1 MYFKLNGSLPQ
12 FKLITPKKGLT
23 RYLELGLECVL
34 GFPARQHE
42 VPVTALERLPG
53 SVCRNLVESSCCTYC
68 GHEGSIDFRGNVVT
82 SNGNSYFNRR
92 LPGNSHLTV
101 LYPSWREYDR

>member
-1 MYFKLNGSLPQ
+1 MFAILSGGFPYFKL
-12 FKLITPKKGLT
+12 TAPKKGLT
-23 RYLELGLECVL
+23 PYLNLSLECVL

-53 SVCRNLVESSCCTYC
+53 GVCRNLVESGSRPNSR
-68 GHEGSIDFRGNVVT
+68 HESAVDFRGDVVT
-82 SNGNSYFNRR
+82 SYGNSYFNRR
-92 LPGNSHLTV
+92 LPGNGHLTV